1 MRILIAEDDTALA
14 SFVRKGLEAEHYAV
28 DVSGDGEQARALASE
43 LDFDLVVLDLNLP
56 RLDGVSILRSLRTK
70 KADMPIL
77 VLTARS
83 RVEDRVQCLD
93 TGADDYLVKP
103 FSFSEL
109 SARIRALLRRS
120 HTPSQAVLTVDD
132 LKLDRVER
140 RVERAGKRI
149 ELTSKEFGLLEYLMR
164 NAGRRITRA
173 MIIEHVWNLSF
184 DTATNVVDV
193 YINYLEQ
200 PLDSLDVQK
209 VADLIA
215 QDKSLAAQCLHLAN
229 SPLFGRWQEV
239 DSVRS
244 AVVALGLRRM
254 REIAMSCCLLR
265 LWPGEKYNI
274 DPVVFWEHSMG
285 CALVCRRFA
294 HEIGF
299 ANAEKAYL
307 AGLLHDVGI
316 VVNLWTLPKEFCEAY
331 EVARSQRIPLH
342 EAEMQ
347 TLGFTHCESG
357 RMLAERW
364 HLSPELSEVISR
376 HHDVQNVTEHGG
388 LIAVVAIS
396 DLLCRMSGVG
406 HGHTEER
413 QVNFLEEPSF
423 ALLIR
428 ECPPLGSF
436 DWARFTFEME
446 AYVEEVKHLVGLIYR
461 PQ

>member
-56 RLDGVSILRSLRTK
+56 RLDGMSVLRSLRIK

-120 HTPSQAVLTVDD
+120 HTPSQAVLAVDD

-193 YINYLEQ
+193 YI
-200 PLDSLDVQK
+200 
-209 VADLIA
+209 
-215 QDKSLAAQCLHLAN
+215 
-229 SPLFGRWQEV
+229 FGRWQEV

-254 REIAMSCCLLR
+254 REIAMSCCLLK

-364 HLSPELSEVISR
+364 HLSPELSEVISH
-376 HHDVQNVTEHGG
+376 HHDVQSVSEHGG
-388 LIAVVAIS
+388 LVAVVAIS

-413 QVNFLEEPSF
+413 QVNFLDEPSF